1 MSRTV
6 SSAFE
11 GDLIRPLG
19 LVTLYAAYA
28 EGELDLLIDTL
39 SVDSLYDNAQ
49 RQWPLGRK
57 LSHAL
62 KLTRRFKA
70 PSLKE
75 LESVLM
81 NGCGLFLER
90 NALVHG
96 QLFAGGRLVSN
107 RKDIPEK
114 RISPQSI
121 DELSN
126 AIFSWKEKLFI
137 NRCRHLL
144 PLIEARIEGDT

>member
-1 MSRTV
+1 MV

-28 EGELDLLIDTL
+28 EAELDLLIDTL
-39 SVDSLYDNAQ
+39 SVDSAYDDAQ
-49 RQWPLGRK
+49 RQWPFGRK

-70 PSLKE
+70 QSLRE
-75 LESVLM
+75 LESVLL
-81 NGCGLFLER
+81 NGRGLFMER

-96 QLFAGGRLVSN
+96 QLFAGGKLVSN

-114 RISPQSI
+114 TISAQSI
-121 DELSN
+121 DDLSN
-126 AIFSWKEKLFI
+126 AIFNWKEQLFI

-144 PLIEARIEGDT
+144 PLIEDRSGSDT

>member
-1 MSRTV
+1 MSG
-6 SSAFE
+6 AFE

-28 EGELDLLIDTL
+28 EAELDLLIEAL
-39 SVDSLYDNAQ
+39 SAHSPYDNAQ

-57 LSHAL
+57 LDHAL
-62 KLTRRFKA
+62 KLTRHLKA
-70 PSLKE
+70 QSLNE
-75 LESVLM
+75 LESVLL
-81 NGCGLFLER
+81 NGRGLFMER

-96 QLFAGGRLVSN
+96 QLFAGGRLISN

-121 DELSN
+121 DDLSN
-126 AIFSWKEKLFI
+126 AIFNWKEQLFI
-137 NRCRHLL
+137 NRCRYLL
-144 PLIEARIEGDT
+144 PLIEGTAKESDT